1 MFGEARD
8 VLYLFF
14 DYKNVVDFFFFFSK
28 HLNLSIST
36 SINVY
41 SLIEVTGNVCN
52 VSPRTFNNA
61 SVQFSSVQ
69 FSSTP
74 RKFCSRP
81 WQARGSRGS

>member
-69 FSSTP
+69 FSSVLFSSVQFSSVQFHP
-74 RKFCSRP
+74 S
-81 WQARGSRGS
+81 